1 MPALATWVGK
11 TMPWR
16 RERAVRSES
25 LRNPAILAIGGLAV
39 LGGALL
45 YFVFESSLQQR
56 SRDQAIQYTE
66 QVIGDLRALQTRVTD
81 SETGQRGYLLT
92 GDARYLAPYDAAPT
106 AIDGLLRRLRSAFS
120 GQFGDSVELVRLDQ
134 VGRLIASKLDDLNR
148 SVVLQRSG
156 NATDALAL
164 VRSNTGLF
172 IMGSLRDAIAAMVA
186 EETDRLSAR
195 LDARRRQQNFAI
207 TVSALGGAFAIL
219 LMLAAG
225 VLAVLFMRANRNM
238 QAALQS
244 AHDAAVSADRAKS
257 QFLATASHDLRQPL
271 HAMNLF
277 ISALRRR
284 VAGEEA
290 TKLVANMAS
299 AAESM
304 QMMFNSL
311 LDVSKL
317 HAGVVVPAMADF
329 PVEEVFVRLR
339 NAFSAPAAA
348 KGIALDIAPATC
360 LVHSDPVLLES
371 ILRNLISNA
380 VRYTRQG
387 RVDVVCRERNDLV
400 GIEVRDTGPG
410 IPADQI
416 ERAFEEFQRLDT
428 SNAAERGLGLGLAI
442 VRRLARLLDLP
453 IELQSDVGVGTI
465 FSVHL
470 PRVVTVVPEA
480 ADISDDMP
488 SLAGRRLLLVDDD
501 PLVRTALARE
511 IADWGAKITV
521 VGSAEAALWAL
532 GSAPPEVA
540 IVDRDLGKGANGIE
554 LVATLR
560 ARFGDMMPAIIVT
573 GATDPQALDEL
584 RRSGTP
590 WMTKPLDAAVLRS
603 RIAAL
608 LVRAPAMQ
616 PTD

>member
-16 RERAVRSES
+16 RERAVRSEL

-92 GDARYLAPYDAAPT
+92 GDAKYLAPYDAAPT

-284 VAGEEA
+284 VSGEEA

-360 LVHSDPVLLES
+360 LVHSDPGPVGEHPAKPDFQCRPLHPPGACRRGLPRAQRPCRHRS
-371 ILRNLISNA
+371 PRYRPRHTGRPDRACLRGIPTARHLQRRGAGPWARAGHCAPPGAPARPADRAA
-380 VRYTRQG
+380 VRR
-387 RVDVVCRERNDLV
+387 R
-400 GIEVRDTGPG
+400 
-410 IPADQI
+410 
-416 ERAFEEFQRLDT
+416 
-428 SNAAERGLGLGLAI
+428 RG
-442 VRRLARLLDLP
+442 
-453 IELQSDVGVGTI
+453 
-465 FSVHL
+465 H
-470 PRVVTVVPEA
+470 
-480 ADISDDMP
+480 DI
-488 SLAGRRLLLVDDD
+488 
-501 PLVRTALARE
+501 
-511 IADWGAKITV
+511 
-521 VGSAEAALWAL
+521 L
-532 GSAPPEVA
+532 GSPPA
-540 IVDRDLGKGANGIE
+540 RRHG
-554 LVATLR
+554 R
-560 ARFGDMMPAIIVT
+560 AG
-573 GATDPQALDEL
+573 
-584 RRSGTP
+584 SG
-590 WMTKPLDAAVLRS
+590 RH
-603 RIAAL
+603 
-608 LVRAPAMQ
+608 
-616 PTD
+616 